1 MKSITEQLDP
11 IFKPA
16 SIAVIG
22 ASKTPAKWGFRMMN
36 RPLRTGYRGAVYP
49 VNPGEDA
56 FGDIPFYRSV
66 LDIPGPVDLAVITV
80 PAPHVPGVMKECAK
94 KGIKGV
100 VLITAGFAEV
110 GAEGRKLEDEVVG
123 IAREGGI
130 RFVGPNGMGIWSAAG
145 KLSLAFDQAPLAGPI
160 AFVSQSGT
168 FGGSLSEI
176 AVTKGY
182 GLSKFISI
190 GNQADLTAAD
200 YLEYLAGDDETKVI
214 VFYME
219 GFKDGHRFMN
229 LAREI
234 VRKKPIVIFKAG
246 RTPAGSRATQSHT
259 ASLAGS
265 DEIFEAI
272 CRQAGLIR
280 AQEAL
285 HSFDM
290 AEALASQPLP
300 PGKRVAI
307 LGSGGQGVVTADAC
321 AALGLEVPELDSD
334 TVRQLMV
341 GLPPHAPRPRNPVDF
356 AGSFRTGREE
366 AAVVETLLSRDYID
380 GVISNVPLNPA
391 AWSSMLGFT
400 GMPKPLLDM
409 TKMAID
415 GADHFSSLP
424 AKYGKPI
431 ITIRFRRLAYDM
443 VIEILKGAGITV
455 CDTPEEAA
463 GPCTP
468 WYATARS
475 GKGHWQTPMP
485 ARNIGRE
492 QACLFPVCLFPT
504 DKDP

>member
-1 MKSITEQLDP
+1 
-11 IFKPA
+11 
-16 SIAVIG
+16 
-22 ASKTPAKWGFRMMN
+22 
-36 RPLRTGYRGAVYP
+36 
-49 VNPGEDA
+49 
-56 FGDIPFYRSV
+56 
-66 LDIPGPVDLAVITV
+66 
-80 PAPHVPGVMKECAK
+80 
-94 KGIKGV
+94 
-100 VLITAGFAEV
+100 
-110 GAEGRKLEDEVVG
+110 
-123 IAREGGI
+123 
-130 RFVGPNGMGIWSAAG
+130 MGLWSAAG
-145 KLSLAFDQAPLAGPI
+145 RLCLSFDQAPLSGPI

-200 YLEYLAGDDETKVI
+200 YLEYLAADEETKVI

-219 GFKDGHRFMN
+219 GFKDGSRFMN
-229 LAREI
+229 LAKE
-234 VRKKPIVIFKAG
+234 VVKKKPIVIFKAG
-246 RTPAGSRATQSHT
+246 RTLAGSRATQSHT
-259 ASLAGS
+259 VSLAGS
-265 DEIFEAI
+265 DEIFEAV

-334 TVRQLMV
+334 TVASLMA

-356 AGSFRTGREE
+356 AGSFRTGMEE

-391 AWSSMLGFT
+391 AWSAMLGYT

-409 TKMAID
+409 TKMVLE
-415 GADHFSSLP
+415 GADHFAALP

-431 ITIRFRRLAYDM
+431 IAIRFRRFAHDM
-443 VIEILKGAGITV
+443 VVDILRGAGIPV
-455 CDTPEEAA
+455 YDTPEE
-463 GPCTP
+463 
-468 WYATARS
+468 
-475 GKGHWQTPMP
+475 P
-485 ARNIGRE
+485 ARAMHALVRYAEIKKR
-492 QACLFPVCLFPT
+492 ALTST
-504 DKDP
+504 DASNTGKRLNSSP